1 MEKKIGLFFIFA
13 LALVG
18 SLALLAYLL
27 INRAWVFV
35 PLLLVIC
42 ALAYPKV
49 RQIYDYITQK

>member
-1 MEKKIGLFFIFA
+1 MGKKIGLFFIFA

-35 PLLLVIC
+35 PFLLVIC
-42 ALAYPKV
+42 VLAYPKV
-49 RQIYDYITQK
+49 RQIYDYITQR